1 MNVVDVDYN
10 SLFGVYLEVHK
21 RKQQSIYI
29 FFARVSASFHLRFI
43 SNLCAWLRT
52 LRSGLGWSCIVI
64 SLASTDT
71 KGTLLL
77 I

>member
-29 FFARVSASFHLRFI
+29 YIFLLGFRPRFI
-43 SNLCAWLRT
+43 SGSSATFVPGCAHCARG
-52 LRSGLGWSCIVI
+52 SAGH
-64 SLASTDT
+64 AS
-71 KGTLLL
+71 
-77 I
+77 